1 MALDIAIGF
10 CHARLMGHML
20 RLSQGQRIRL
30 AREAAGLEQ
39 GDLAEA
45 LHISRTAISSWEL
58 DRTLRPVKFA
68 YLKLIA
74 EACDVP
80 LEFLEGREMA
90 FSPIEETALV
100 TSEVTHHYL
109 HEFAG
114 VK

>member
-1 MALDIAIGF
+1 
-10 CHARLMGHML
+10 ML

-74 EACDVP
+74 ERCDVP

-90 FSPIEETALV
+90 FSAVESQTPVIAQV
-100 TSEVTHHYL
+100 TCHYRTDV
-109 HEFAG
+109 AG
-114 VK
+114 VR